1 MFSAYKIVERH
12 GFLLNSIGVLE
23 QEVQAYKD
31 VQIWMGSSTLYLVF
45 ATIME
50 IVLFWLYN
58 QKYHPFA
65 DILDVKEDEQEMKE
79 LRGEVEVGQS
89 VFYENIS

>member
-1 MFSAYKIVERH
+1 MISAYKIVERH
-12 GFLLNSIGVLE
+12 EFLLNSIGVLE
-23 QEVQAYKD
+23 QEVQAYQD
-31 VQIWMGSSTLYLVF
+31 VQIWMGLSTLYLVL

-50 IVLFWLYN
+50 MVLFWLYN
-58 QKYHPFA
+58 QNYHPFA

-89 VFYENIS
+89 VFY

>member
-1 MFSAYKIVERH
+1 
-12 GFLLNSIGVLE
+12 
-23 QEVQAYKD
+23 
-31 VQIWMGSSTLYLVF
+31 
-45 ATIME
+45 ME
-50 IVLFWLYN
+50 MVLFWLYN

-89 VFYENIS
+89 VFY